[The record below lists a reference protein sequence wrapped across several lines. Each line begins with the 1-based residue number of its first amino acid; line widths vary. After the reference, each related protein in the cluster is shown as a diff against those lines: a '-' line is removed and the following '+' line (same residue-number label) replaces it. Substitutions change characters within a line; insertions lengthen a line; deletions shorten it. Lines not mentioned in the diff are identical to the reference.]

1 MKVCTWHRGF
11 IITCTENNGSDAMNP
26 LSLKSDGAARSR
38 AAGKTQTVYLL
49 VYLLVLFS
57 VFSFQSYFIT
67 RFLSTNL
74 AVYSS
79 EPAIYAQVKSNVDA
93 ILNAW
98 EVIFLVALT
107 NPVAELVATYI
118 RHIME
123 KRRKLS

>member
-1 MKVCTWHRGF
+1 
-11 IITCTENNGSDAMNP
+11 MNP